1 MNLTKHIL
9 VPVLFAALLAAAC
22 APKAEKVSLKEGTAA
37 YVLAQEFAAV
47 MPALAPDK
55 ETVLVEA
62 KGMTITAAEV
72 IQAIKDNMGVRTAQ
86 YFKGVDA
93 GRLKSVIEQGATQ
106 IAERRLLVAAAAKA
120 KTAVTAEEFDAA
132 MQAQYA
138 RAGGEQGFLDTLRQA
153 EISIDHVKRS
163 VRETM
168 VINKYLEGVAA
179 SGVKVS
185 EEDIRKAYEGSK
197 TADKTAS
204 VRHIL
209 LLTRGKSEA
218 EKAEAR
224 KKIEDLLARAKAGE
238 DFEALAKQYSE
249 DPGVK
254 DNNGLYADF
263 PRGQMVKPFE
273 DAAFSVPVGQF
284 SGVVETD
291 FGYHI
296 LQVVDRKKE
305 TRTFDE
311 ARTEIETRLRGEK
324 QGTIVEDHIKAL
336 KDKAKFKLTEL

>member
-1 MNLTKHIL
+1 MKTKNIL
-9 VPVLFAALLAAAC
+9 VPVLAATILAC
-22 APKAEKVSLKEGTAA
+22 CGPKADKVALKEGTAA
-37 YVLAQEFAAV
+37 YVLAQELAAV
-47 MPALAPDK
+47 MPALGPDK
-55 ETVLVEA
+55 ETVVAEA
-62 KGMTITAAEV
+62 KGLTITAAEV
-72 IQAIKDNMGVRTAQ
+72 IQAIRDNMGARTGPFFQ
-86 YFKGVDA
+86 GVDA
-93 GRLKSVIEQGATQ
+93 GKLKSVIEQGADQ
-106 IAERRLLVAAAAKA
+106 IATRRILAAAAAKA
-120 KTAVTAEEFDAA
+120 KTAVTDDEFAAA

-138 RAGGEQGFLDTLRQA
+138 RAGGEQGFLDTLQKA
-153 EISIDHVKRS
+153 EIGIDHVKRS
-163 VRETM
+163 VRESM

-179 SGVKVS
+179 GGAKVA
-185 EEDIRKAYEGSK
+185 EEDIRKAYEASL
-197 TADKTAS
+197 TADKTAT

-209 LLTRGKSEA
+209 LLTQGKTDA

-238 DFEALAKQYSE
+238 DFEALARQYSE

-296 LQVVDRKKE
+296 LKVLERKKE

-311 ARTEIETRLRGEK
+311 VRAEIETRLRGEK
-324 QGTIVEDHIKAL
+324 QGTLVEDHIKAL
-336 KDKAKFKLTEL
+336 KDKAKFRMIPL